1 MDSKQCHVCGEV
13 FMNISV
19 VMSHIS
25 THSRKEIYDCLVV
38 FKSSLEIFMKQYYAL
53 KKYVNSKSSTTMDNN
68 NSNDG
73 NNESLNFHEDQPTLQ
88 DHTENQDFTFIS
100 ERNMQVRPQ
109 IPQSD
114 VIDLTDVEIKKE
126 VDPTDEQYI
135 QNCSEMSENRG
146 DNPCQNV
153 RGDNST
159 KEQKGLSVIDLSY
172 AGPGDNALKK
182 ESNQGTQ
189 YPVFQNGTQPMES
202 QQSNLEDESAE
213 TYRKNVLLQF
223 KRNQTCNNR
232 DTNLQLSP
240 SMLQKIAEKMKLNV
254 SQGITDTT
262 CTQCGRTFATK
273 FVLRRHMMSH
283 TGERTHACPICGK
296 GFIGKQNMMV
306 HIRVHTGEKPYK
318 CSSCGQQFS
327 QYGTLYRHKKRH
339 VNNGDLKGTASF

>member
-53 KKYVNSKSSTTMDNN
+53 KKYVNSKSTVIV
-68 NSNDG
+68 NSNDPHQG
-73 NNESLNFHEDQPTLQ
+73 
-88 DHTENQDFTFIS
+88 NQDEPERQEQVTKPDFTLIS
-100 ERNMQVRPQ
+100 ERSMHLRTHVS
-109 IPQSD
+109 QSD
-114 VIDLTDVEIKKE
+114 IIDLTDIELKKE
-126 VDPTDEQYI
+126 IDPSDEQFV
-135 QNCSEMSENRG
+135 QNFSEHSENIQERE
-146 DNPCQNV
+146 DNSGQTLK
-153 RGDNST
+153 GDNSVDH
-159 KEQKGLSVIDLSY
+159 KKGLSVIDLS
-172 AGPGDNALKK
+172 
-182 ESNQGTQ
+182 SNPAVHSHQDPQFT
-189 YPVFQNGTQPMES
+189 VVHNGVLPLEGH
-202 QQSNLEDESAE
+202 QSNSEDESAE
-213 TYRKNVLLQF
+213 MYRKNVLLQF
-223 KRNQTCNNR
+223 KRNQPCNNR
-232 DTNLQLSP
+232 DANSQYSQN
-240 SMLQKIAEKMKLNV
+240 MLQKLANQIQLNV
-254 SQGITDTT
+254 RQGQQNITDTT

-339 VNNGDLKGTASF
+339 VINGDTKGTASF